1 MARAGFNDPIEPM
14 DQANMR
20 ANGVRLLDV
29 RRGRHVDFFPPTGRS
44 RKSTSTICSESDRA
58 LIRSA
63 HGLHQVRYDWRG
75 CQAELVG
82 AWPFDARD
90 VGALSGRRQR
100 RPTPAWC
107 QSAGRTFRSP
117 IRRPGA
123 ASLCEAYS
131 PYQDLEPASSPPSV
145 LFPACRG
152 ACRRSW
158 PSMAFGISHRRRPS
172 EWQACDRRIRLAL
185 LPIENGSRRQSQ
197 VPRARRK
204 KREETF
210 SCWEGALFLSPQ
222 IAKNEILARH
232 WLGRNPK

>member
-29 RRGRHVDFFPPTGRS
+29 RRGRHVDFFHHVVGREN
-44 RKSTSTICSESDRA
+44 RH
-58 LIRSA
+58 LPSA
-63 HGLHQVRYDWRG
+63 RNLTVPSFDPRMVCTKCGMIGADS
-75 CQAELVG
+75 QAELVG

-131 PYQDLEPASSPPSV
+131 PYQDLEPASSPPSGAISSLPWCV
-145 LFPACRG
+145 PAFL
-152 ACRRSW
+152 AID
-158 PSMAFGISHRRRPS
+158 GI
-172 EWQACDRRIRLAL
+172 
-185 LPIENGSRRQSQ
+185 RRQPDVKPTLKPETRDAVARLFDAP
-197 VPRARRK
+197 VPWSRQHQML
-204 KREETF
+204 
-210 SCWEGALFLSPQ
+210 G
-222 IAKNEILARH
+222 LAH
-232 WLGRNPK
+232 